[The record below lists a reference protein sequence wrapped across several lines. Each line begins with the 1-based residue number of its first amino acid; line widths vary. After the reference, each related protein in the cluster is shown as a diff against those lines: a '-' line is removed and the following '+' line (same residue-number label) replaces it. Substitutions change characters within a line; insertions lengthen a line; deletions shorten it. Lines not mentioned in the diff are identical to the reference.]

1 MKNKNPETI
10 LEELIFL
17 YKDYENK
24 IISLHQLRDYVRDLY
39 YIDQVGQTYDDW
51 LDAVGRH

>member
-39 YIDQVGQTYDDW
+39 YIDQVGQTYEDW
-51 LDAVGRH
+51 LDAERN